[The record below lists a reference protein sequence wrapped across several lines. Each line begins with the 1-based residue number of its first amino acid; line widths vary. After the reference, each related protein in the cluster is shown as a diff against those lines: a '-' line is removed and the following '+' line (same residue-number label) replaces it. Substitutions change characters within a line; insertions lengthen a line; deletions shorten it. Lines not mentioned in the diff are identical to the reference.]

1 VKLGSALGRI
11 GASVVKEVKA
21 GENRTT
27 LLLRV
32 AEDKGD
38 QWVETFTELMLQSAV
53 KKGPWTVDV
62 SKHFFTQNGAVR
74 YFWRII
80 ISGKVQEAYEL
91 LGRIAL
97 EVSMRHTKEIVSF
110 PLVGRAE
117 YVRDPARGLLK
128 GAHSRSEGIPM
139 DVAAHF
145 VAR

>member
-1 VKLGSALGRI
+1 VKLGAALGRI
-11 GASVVKEVKA
+11 GASIVKEVKA
-21 GENRTT
+21 GDDRST

-38 QWVETFTELMLQSAV
+38 LWVETFTELMLQAAGRKDV
-53 KKGPWTVDV
+53 WTADV
-62 SKHFFTQNGAVR
+62 SKYFFTQNGTVR

-80 ISGKVQEAYEL
+80 VGGKTQEAYEL

-97 EVSMRHTKEIVSF
+97 EVSMRHTKEISSF

-117 YVRDPARGLLK
+117 YVRDPARGLFK
-128 GAHSRSEGIPM
+128 GAHNRSEGLPM

>member
-1 VKLGSALGRI
+1 MKLGAALGRVGVSI
-11 GASVVKEVKA
+11 VKEVKA
-21 GENRTT
+21 GEERST

-38 QWVETFTELMLQSAV
+38 QWVETFTELMLQTAT
-53 KKGPWTVDV
+53 KKGAWTVDV
-62 SKHFFTQNGAVR
+62 SKYFFTQNGTVR

-80 ISGKVQEAYEL
+80 IGGKLQEAYEL
-91 LGRIAL
+91 LGRLAL
-97 EVSMRHTKEIVSF
+97 EVSMRHTKEISSF

-117 YVRDPARGLLK
+117 YVRDPARGLFK
-128 GAHSRSEGIPM
+128 GAHSRSEGLPM